1 MQNEDEKREKKAIYV
16 FYFFTRCGIKRGVFY
31 SFNSIYW
38 REKKERREM
47 LKKVVSVLTICALV
61 FTLFAGFGV
70 SAKAAEGDTLI
81 GD

>member
-1 MQNEDEKREKKAIYV
+1 
-16 FYFFTRCGIKRGVFY
+16 
-31 SFNSIYW
+31 
-38 REKKERREM
+38 M